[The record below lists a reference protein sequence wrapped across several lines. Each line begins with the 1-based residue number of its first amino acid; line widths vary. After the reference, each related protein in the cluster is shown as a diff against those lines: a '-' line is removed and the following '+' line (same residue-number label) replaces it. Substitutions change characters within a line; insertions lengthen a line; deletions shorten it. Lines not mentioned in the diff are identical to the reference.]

1 MTAPRYQVVVFGKEP
16 GMVQFDGIGEESL
29 DSSGAS
35 GISTVVFEMGHREG
49 RVGGLFGGS
58 FGRDDIRTRAFSIT
72 VKSVGVEALYNPGNI
87 V

>member
-1 MTAPRYQVVVFGKEP
+1 
-16 GMVQFDGIGEESL
+16 MVQFDGTAEGFL
-29 DSSGAS
+29 AGAS
-35 GISTVVFEMGHREG
+35 ALGISTVVFEAGHREG
-49 RVGGLFGGS
+49 CVGCLFGGS